1 MAMRAIS
8 TVVDTTLF
16 LLLLGGAAA
25 TLVVGTAGVGPPPSV
40 GSAADETATLLA
52 TTTATVDYELTPTN
66 TDSDGISYD
75 GRAGQFDRTAHGT
88 TAGLLATA
96 TRTGAQVDGER
107 LVPASG
113 GFERAVRNETRRTVS
128 GRETAVS
135 VTAVWEPYADAPM
148 SHRIHVGPEP
158 PAIADVHAARLTVD
172 SGVESVD
179 DRVRAAARSDGF
191 DGVAHVV
198 AAAVVEG
205 FFPPDETRV
214 ALRGDSPTD
223 TLTAHR
229 YRRVAR
235 LVNAPLLDLRNGSVA
250 PANRHLTDALADRF
264 AADMRERF
272 ESPQAAA
279 RAVSVGEVRI
289 AVRTWSP

>member
-1 MAMRAIS
+1 MRGIS

-25 TLVVGTAGVGPPPSV
+25 TLVAGTASVGPPPS
-40 GSAADETATLLA
+40 ATDPADETAELLV
-52 TTTATVDYELTPTN
+52 TTTATVDYELTPT
-66 TDSDGISYD
+66 TPEADGVSYES
-75 GRAGQFDRTAHGT
+75 RAGQFDRTAHGT

-96 TRTGAQVDGER
+96 TRSGAAIDGER
-107 LVPASG
+107 LAPASG

-128 GRETAVS
+128 RRGTAVG

-148 SHRIHVGPEP
+148 GHRIHVGPEP
-158 PAIADVHAARLTVD
+158 PATADVHAARHSVD
-172 SGVESVD
+172 SGVASAD
-179 DRVRAAARSDGF
+179 DRARAAARSDGF
-191 DGVAHVV
+191 DGVARVV
-198 AAAVVEG
+198 AATVVEG
-205 FFPPDETRV
+205 FFPPAETRV
-214 ALRGDSPTD
+214 ALRGDAPTD

-235 LVNAPLLDLRNGSVA
+235 LVDAPLLDLRNGTVA

-264 AADMRERF
+264 GTDMRDRF
-272 ESPQAAA
+272 ESPLAAA

-289 AVRTWSP
+289 VVRTWSP